1 MAANVKRELY
11 HVQHSKHTSDTIE
24 MLETHFVPS
33 VMVFTFLRPFVTI
46 LSPFVTIVRPF
57 K

>member
-11 HVQHSKHTSDTIE
+11 HVHHSKQTSDTIE
-24 MLETHFVPS
+24 MLETYFVPS

-46 LSPFVTIVRPF
+46 SSPFVTIVRPF